1 MPKSLKKIKETVLN
15 DNSEIRPEDIDYVLG
30 ERLGYTP
37 SEFELHINDEL
48 TPEQEKQA
56 LKDMKKLRRGIS
68 PQYIL
73 GYAWFYGYK
82 ILVNRGVLIPR
93 FETEELVKWALE
105 NIESGKKILDLG
117 TGSGVIAITLKIE
130 IPSLN
135 ITAIDKSK
143 EALKVAIENSKLNKV
158 NVDFQNQDIF
168 NYELPENISIVIS
181 NPPYIEEDSNYNQNV
196 LYEPKEAIFVSN
208 INPLIYYEQI
218 LKIAKEQITKKHLIA
233 FEIDEDHKEDMHKL
247 CKKYFPSDN
256 IVIEKDLAGKNRY
269 AFIYSE

>member
-1 MPKSLKKIKETVLN
+1 MRNKPENISNLDWNLLCQKYDNLEEVIAKIDE
-15 DNSEIRPEDIDYVLG
+15 
-30 ERLGYTP
+30 GYP
-37 SEFELHINDEL
+37 IAYLIGDVS
-48 TPEQEKQA
+48 
-56 LKDMKKLRRGIS
+56 
-68 PQYIL
+68 
-73 GYAWFYGYK
+73 FYGYPFK
-82 ILVNRGVLIPR
+82 VNENVLIPR
-93 FETEELVKWALE
+93 FETETLIEKTVKLIKSLNLE
-105 NIESGKKILDLG
+105 NSNLIDLG
-117 TGSGVIAITLKIE
+117 TGSGVIAITLKKE

-143 EALKVAIENSKLNKV
+143 EALKVAIENSKLNNV
-158 NVDFQNQDIF
+158 NVDFQNKDIF
-168 NYELPENISIVIS
+168 NYKLPENISIVIS

-208 INPLIYYEQI
+208 TNPLIYYEQI

>member
-1 MPKSLKKIKETVLN
+1 MRNKPENISNLDWNLLCQKYDNLEEVIAKIDE
-15 DNSEIRPEDIDYVLG
+15 
-30 ERLGYTP
+30 GYP
-37 SEFELHINDEL
+37 IAYLIGDVS
-48 TPEQEKQA
+48 
-56 LKDMKKLRRGIS
+56 
-68 PQYIL
+68 
-73 GYAWFYGYK
+73 FYGYPFK
-82 ILVNRGVLIPR
+82 VNENVLIPR
-93 FETEELVKWALE
+93 FETETLIEKTIKLIKSLNLE
-105 NIESGKKILDLG
+105 NSNLIDLG
-117 TGSGVIAITLKIE
+117 TGSGVIAITLKKE

-135 ITAIDKSK
+135 ITAIDKNK
-143 EALKVAIENSKLNKV
+143 ESLKVAIENSKLNNV

-247 CKKYFPSDN
+247 CKKYFPRDN

>member
-1 MPKSLKKIKETVLN
+1 MRNKPENISNLDWNLLCQKYDNLEEVIAKIDE
-15 DNSEIRPEDIDYVLG
+15 
-30 ERLGYTP
+30 GYP
-37 SEFELHINDEL
+37 IAYLIGDVS
-48 TPEQEKQA
+48 
-56 LKDMKKLRRGIS
+56 
-68 PQYIL
+68 
-73 GYAWFYGYK
+73 FYGYPFK
-82 ILVNRGVLIPR
+82 VNENVLIPR
-93 FETEELVKWALE
+93 FETETLIEKTIKLIKSLNLE
-105 NIESGKKILDLG
+105 NSNLIDLG

-158 NVDFQNQDIF
+158 NVDFQNQNIF

-196 LYEPKEAIFVSN
+196 LYEPKEAIFVCN

-218 LKIAKEQITKKHLIA
+218 LKIAKEQINKKHLIA

>member
-1 MPKSLKKIKETVLN
+1 MRNKPENISNLDWNLLCQKYDNLEEFIAKIDE
-15 DNSEIRPEDIDYVLG
+15 
-30 ERLGYTP
+30 GYP
-37 SEFELHINDEL
+37 IAYLIGDVS
-48 TPEQEKQA
+48 
-56 LKDMKKLRRGIS
+56 
-68 PQYIL
+68 
-73 GYAWFYGYK
+73 FYGYPFK
-82 ILVNRGVLIPR
+82 VNENVLIPR
-93 FETEELVKWALE
+93 FETETLIEKTIKLIKILNLE
-105 NIESGKKILDLG
+105 NSNLIDLG
-117 TGSGVIAITLKIE
+117 TGSGVIAITLKKE

-181 NPPYIEEDSNYNQNV
+181 NPPYIEEDSNYNKNV

-218 LKIAKEQITKKHLIA
+218 LKIAKKQITKKHLIA

>member
-1 MPKSLKKIKETVLN
+1 MRNKPENISNLDWNLLCQKYDNLEEVIAKIDE
-15 DNSEIRPEDIDYVLG
+15 
-30 ERLGYTP
+30 GYP
-37 SEFELHINDEL
+37 IAYLIGDVS
-48 TPEQEKQA
+48 
-56 LKDMKKLRRGIS
+56 
-68 PQYIL
+68 
-73 GYAWFYGYK
+73 FYGYPFK
-82 ILVNRGVLIPR
+82 VNENVLIPR
-93 FETEELVKWALE
+93 FETETLIEKTIKLIKILNLE
-105 NIESGKKILDLG
+105 NSNLIDLG
-117 TGSGVIAITLKIE
+117 TGSGVIAITLKKE
-130 IPSLN
+130 IHSLN

-143 EALKVAIENSKLNKV
+143 EALKVAIENSKLNNV

-208 INPLIYYEQI
+208 INPLVYYEQI

>member
-1 MPKSLKKIKETVLN
+1 MRNKPENISNLDWNLLCQKYDNLEEVIAKIDE
-15 DNSEIRPEDIDYVLG
+15 
-30 ERLGYTP
+30 GYP
-37 SEFELHINDEL
+37 IAYLIGDVS
-48 TPEQEKQA
+48 
-56 LKDMKKLRRGIS
+56 
-68 PQYIL
+68 
-73 GYAWFYGYK
+73 FYGYPFK
-82 ILVNRGVLIPR
+82 VNENVLIPR
-93 FETEELVKWALE
+93 FETETLIEKTIKLIKSLNLE
-105 NIESGKKILDLG
+105 NSNLIDLG
-117 TGSGVIAITLKIE
+117 TGSGVIAITLKKE

-143 EALKVAIENSKLNKV
+143 EALKVAIENSKLNNV

-168 NYELPENISIVIS
+168 NYKLPENISIVIS

-208 INPLIYYEQI
+208 TNPLIYYEQI
-218 LKIAKEQITKKHLIA
+218 LKMAKEKITKKHLIA

-269 AFIYSE
+269 AFIYNE

>member
-1 MPKSLKKIKETVLN
+1 MRNKPENISNLDWNLLCQKYDNLEEVIAKIDE
-15 DNSEIRPEDIDYVLG
+15 
-30 ERLGYTP
+30 GYP
-37 SEFELHINDEL
+37 IAYLIGDVS
-48 TPEQEKQA
+48 
-56 LKDMKKLRRGIS
+56 
-68 PQYIL
+68 
-73 GYAWFYGYK
+73 FYGYPFK
-82 ILVNRGVLIPR
+82 VNENVLIPR
-93 FETEELVKWALE
+93 FETETLIEKTIKLIKSLNLE
-105 NIESGKKILDLG
+105 NSNLIDLG
-117 TGSGVIAITLKIE
+117 TGSGVIAITLKKE

-143 EALKVAIENSKLNKV
+143 EALKVAIENSKLNNV

-168 NYELPENISIVIS
+168 NYKLPENISIVIS

-218 LKIAKEQITKKHLIA
+218 LKMAKEKITKKHLIA

>member
-1 MPKSLKKIKETVLN
+1 MRNKPENISNLDWNLLCQKYDNLEEVIAKIDE
-15 DNSEIRPEDIDYVLG
+15 
-30 ERLGYTP
+30 GYP
-37 SEFELHINDEL
+37 IAYLIGDVS
-48 TPEQEKQA
+48 
-56 LKDMKKLRRGIS
+56 
-68 PQYIL
+68 
-73 GYAWFYGYK
+73 FYGYPFK
-82 ILVNRGVLIPR
+82 VNENVLIPR
-93 FETEELVKWALE
+93 FETETLIEKTIKLIKILNLE
-105 NIESGKKILDLG
+105 NSNLIDLG
-117 TGSGVIAITLKIE
+117 TGSGVIAITLKKE

-143 EALKVAIENSKLNKV
+143 EALKVAIENSKLNNV

-196 LYEPKEAIFVSN
+196 LYEPKEAIFVCN

-218 LKIAKEQITKKHLIA
+218 LKIAKEQINKKHLIA

>member
-1 MPKSLKKIKETVLN
+1 MRNKPENISNLDWNLLCQKYDNLEEVIAKIDE
-15 DNSEIRPEDIDYVLG
+15 
-30 ERLGYTP
+30 GYP
-37 SEFELHINDEL
+37 IAYLIGDVS
-48 TPEQEKQA
+48 
-56 LKDMKKLRRGIS
+56 
-68 PQYIL
+68 
-73 GYAWFYGYK
+73 FYGYPFK
-82 ILVNRGVLIPR
+82 VNENVLIPR
-93 FETEELVKWALE
+93 FETETLIEKTIKLIKSLNLE
-105 NIESGKKILDLG
+105 NSNLIDLG
-117 TGSGVIAITLKIE
+117 TGSGVIAITLKKE

-143 EALKVAIENSKLNKV
+143 EALKVAIENSKLNNV

-181 NPPYIEEDSNYNQNV
+181 NPPYIEEDSNYSQNV
-196 LYEPKEAIFVSN
+196 LYEPKEAIFVCN

-218 LKIAKEQITKKHLIA
+218 LKIAKEQINKKHLIA

-247 CKKYFPSDN
+247 CKKYFPSEN

>member
-1 MPKSLKKIKETVLN
+1 MRNKPENISNLDWNLLCQKYDNLEEVIAKIDE
-15 DNSEIRPEDIDYVLG
+15 
-30 ERLGYTP
+30 GYP
-37 SEFELHINDEL
+37 IAYLIGDVS
-48 TPEQEKQA
+48 
-56 LKDMKKLRRGIS
+56 
-68 PQYIL
+68 
-73 GYAWFYGYK
+73 FYGYPFK
-82 ILVNRGVLIPR
+82 VNENVLIPR
-93 FETEELVKWALE
+93 FETETLIEKTIKLIKSLNLE
-105 NIESGKKILDLG
+105 NSNLIDLG
-117 TGSGVIAITLKIE
+117 TGSGVIAITLKKE

-143 EALKVAIENSKLNKV
+143 EALKVAIENSNLNNV

-208 INPLIYYEQI
+208 TNPLIYYEQI

-256 IVIEKDLAGKNRY
+256 IVIEKDLEGKTRY

>member
-1 MPKSLKKIKETVLN
+1 MRNKPENISNLDWNLLCQKYDNLEEVIAKIDE
-15 DNSEIRPEDIDYVLG
+15 
-30 ERLGYTP
+30 GYP
-37 SEFELHINDEL
+37 IAYLIGDVS
-48 TPEQEKQA
+48 
-56 LKDMKKLRRGIS
+56 
-68 PQYIL
+68 
-73 GYAWFYGYK
+73 FYGYPFK
-82 ILVNRGVLIPR
+82 VNENVLIPR
-93 FETEELVKWALE
+93 FETETLIEKTIKLIKSLNLE
-105 NIESGKKILDLG
+105 NSNLIDLG
-117 TGSGVIAITLKIE
+117 TGSGVIAISLKKE

-168 NYELPENISIVIS
+168 NYKLPENISIVIS

-208 INPLIYYEQI
+208 TNPLIYYEQI

>member
-1 MPKSLKKIKETVLN
+1 MRNKPENISNLDWNLLCQKY
-15 DNSEIRPEDIDYVLG
+15 DNLEEVIAKVDE
-30 ERLGYTP
+30 GYP
-37 SEFELHINDEL
+37 IAYLIGDVS
-48 TPEQEKQA
+48 
-56 LKDMKKLRRGIS
+56 
-68 PQYIL
+68 
-73 GYAWFYGYK
+73 FYGYPFK
-82 ILVNRGVLIPR
+82 VNENVLIPR
-93 FETEELVKWALE
+93 FETETLIEKTIKLIKSLNLE
-105 NIESGKKILDLG
+105 NSNLIDLG
-117 TGSGVIAITLKIE
+117 TGSGVIAITLKKE
-130 IPSLN
+130 ISSLN

-143 EALKVAIENSKLNKV
+143 EALKVAIENSKLNNV

-208 INPLIYYEQI
+208 TNPLVYYEQI
-218 LKIAKEQITKKHLIA
+218 LKMAKEKITKKHLIA

>member
-1 MPKSLKKIKETVLN
+1 MRNKPKKISNLDWNLLCQKY
-15 DNSEIRPEDIDYVLG
+15 DNLEEVIAKID
-30 ERLGYTP
+30 EGYP
-37 SEFELHINDEL
+37 IAYLIGDVS
-48 TPEQEKQA
+48 
-56 LKDMKKLRRGIS
+56 
-68 PQYIL
+68 
-73 GYAWFYGYK
+73 FYGYPFK
-82 ILVNRGVLIPR
+82 VNENVLIPR
-93 FETEELVKWALE
+93 FETETLIEKTIKLIKSLNLE
-105 NIESGKKILDLG
+105 NSNLIDLG
-117 TGSGVIAITLKIE
+117 TGSGVIAISLKKE

-168 NYELPENISIVIS
+168 NYKLPENISIVIS

-208 INPLIYYEQI
+208 TNPLIYYEQI

>member
-1 MPKSLKKIKETVLN
+1 MRNKPENISNLDWNLLCQKYDNLEEVIAKIDE
-15 DNSEIRPEDIDYVLG
+15 
-30 ERLGYTP
+30 GYP
-37 SEFELHINDEL
+37 IAYLIGDVS
-48 TPEQEKQA
+48 
-56 LKDMKKLRRGIS
+56 
-68 PQYIL
+68 
-73 GYAWFYGYK
+73 FYGYPFK
-82 ILVNRGVLIPR
+82 VNENVLIPR
-93 FETEELVKWALE
+93 FETETLIEKTIKLIKSLNLE
-105 NIESGKKILDLG
+105 NSNLIDLG
-117 TGSGVIAITLKIE
+117 TGSGVIAITLKKE

-143 EALKVAIENSKLNKV
+143 EALKVAIENSKLNNV

-218 LKIAKEQITKKHLIA
+218 LKIAKKQITKKHLIA

>member
-1 MPKSLKKIKETVLN
+1 MRNKPENISNLDWNLLCQKYDNLEEVIAKIDE
-15 DNSEIRPEDIDYVLG
+15 
-30 ERLGYTP
+30 GYP
-37 SEFELHINDEL
+37 IAYLIGDVS
-48 TPEQEKQA
+48 
-56 LKDMKKLRRGIS
+56 
-68 PQYIL
+68 
-73 GYAWFYGYK
+73 FYGYPFK
-82 ILVNRGVLIPR
+82 VNENVLIPR
-93 FETEELVKWALE
+93 FETETLIEKTIKLIKIINLE
-105 NIESGKKILDLG
+105 NSNLIDLG
-117 TGSGVIAITLKIE
+117 TGSGVIAITLKKE

-143 EALKVAIENSKLNKV
+143 EALKVAIENSKLNNV

-233 FEIDEDHKEDMHKL
+233 FEIDEDHKEDMYKL

>member
-1 MPKSLKKIKETVLN
+1 MRNKPENISNLDWNLLCQKY
-15 DNSEIRPEDIDYVLG
+15 DNLEEVIAKVDE
-30 ERLGYTP
+30 GYP
-37 SEFELHINDEL
+37 IAYLIGDVS
-48 TPEQEKQA
+48 
-56 LKDMKKLRRGIS
+56 
-68 PQYIL
+68 
-73 GYAWFYGYK
+73 FYGYPFK
-82 ILVNRGVLIPR
+82 VNENVLIPR
-93 FETEELVKWALE
+93 FETETLIEKTVKLIKSLNLE
-105 NIESGKKILDLG
+105 NSNLIDLG
-117 TGSGVIAITLKIE
+117 TGSGVIAITLKKE
-130 IPSLN
+130 ISSLN

-143 EALKVAIENSKLNKV
+143 EALKVAIENSKLNNV

-208 INPLIYYEQI
+208 TNPLIYYEQI
-218 LKIAKEQITKKHLIA
+218 LKMAKEKITKKHLIA

>member
-1 MPKSLKKIKETVLN
+1 MRNKPENISNLDWNLLCQKYDNLEEVIAKIDE
-15 DNSEIRPEDIDYVLG
+15 
-30 ERLGYTP
+30 GYP
-37 SEFELHINDEL
+37 IAYLIGDVS
-48 TPEQEKQA
+48 
-56 LKDMKKLRRGIS
+56 
-68 PQYIL
+68 
-73 GYAWFYGYK
+73 FYGYPFK
-82 ILVNRGVLIPR
+82 VNENVLIPR
-93 FETEELVKWALE
+93 FETETLIEKTIKLIKSLNLE
-105 NIESGKKILDLG
+105 NSNLIDLG

>member
-1 MPKSLKKIKETVLN
+1 MRNKPENISNLDWNLLCQKYDNLEEVIAKIDK
-15 DNSEIRPEDIDYVLG
+15 
-30 ERLGYTP
+30 GYP
-37 SEFELHINDEL
+37 IAYLIGDVS
-48 TPEQEKQA
+48 
-56 LKDMKKLRRGIS
+56 
-68 PQYIL
+68 
-73 GYAWFYGYK
+73 FYGYPFK
-82 ILVNRGVLIPR
+82 VNENVLIPR
-93 FETEELVKWALE
+93 FETETLIEKTIKLIKSLNLE
-105 NIESGKKILDLG
+105 NSNLIDLG
-117 TGSGVIAITLKIE
+117 TGSGVIAITLKKE

-143 EALKVAIENSKLNKV
+143 ESLKVAIENSKLNNV

>member
-1 MPKSLKKIKETVLN
+1 MRNKPENISNLDWNLLCQKYDNLEEVIVKIDE
-15 DNSEIRPEDIDYVLG
+15 
-30 ERLGYTP
+30 GYP
-37 SEFELHINDEL
+37 IAYLIGDVS
-48 TPEQEKQA
+48 
-56 LKDMKKLRRGIS
+56 
-68 PQYIL
+68 
-73 GYAWFYGYK
+73 FYGYPFK
-82 ILVNRGVLIPR
+82 VNENVLIPR
-93 FETEELVKWALE
+93 FETETLIEKTIKLIKSLNLE
-105 NIESGKKILDLG
+105 NSNLIDLG

-143 EALKVAIENSKLNKV
+143 EALKVAIENSKLNNV

>member
-1 MPKSLKKIKETVLN
+1 MRNKPENISNLDWNLLCQKYDNLEEVIAKIDE
-15 DNSEIRPEDIDYVLG
+15 
-30 ERLGYTP
+30 GYP
-37 SEFELHINDEL
+37 IAYLIGDVS
-48 TPEQEKQA
+48 
-56 LKDMKKLRRGIS
+56 
-68 PQYIL
+68 
-73 GYAWFYGYK
+73 FYGYPFK
-82 ILVNRGVLIPR
+82 VNENVLIPR
-93 FETEELVKWALE
+93 FETETLIEKTIKLIKSLNLE
-105 NIESGKKILDLG
+105 NSNLIDLG

-196 LYEPKEAIFVSN
+196 LYEPKEAIFVCN

>member
-1 MPKSLKKIKETVLN
+1 MRNKPENISNLDWNLLCQKYDNLKEVIAKIDE
-15 DNSEIRPEDIDYVLG
+15 
-30 ERLGYTP
+30 GYP
-37 SEFELHINDEL
+37 IAYLIGDVS
-48 TPEQEKQA
+48 
-56 LKDMKKLRRGIS
+56 
-68 PQYIL
+68 
-73 GYAWFYGYK
+73 FYGYPFK
-82 ILVNRGVLIPR
+82 VNENVLIPR
-93 FETEELVKWALE
+93 FETETLIEKTIKLIKSLNLE
-105 NIESGKKILDLG
+105 NSNLIDLG
-117 TGSGVIAITLKIE
+117 TGSGVIAITLKKE

-181 NPPYIEEDSNYNQNV
+181 NPPYIEEDSNYSQNV

-218 LKIAKEQITKKHLIA
+218 LKIAKEQITKQHLIA

>member
-1 MPKSLKKIKETVLN
+1 MRNKPENISNLDWNLLCQKYDNLEEVIAKIDE
-15 DNSEIRPEDIDYVLG
+15 
-30 ERLGYTP
+30 GYP
-37 SEFELHINDEL
+37 NAYLIGDVS
-48 TPEQEKQA
+48 
-56 LKDMKKLRRGIS
+56 
-68 PQYIL
+68 
-73 GYAWFYGYK
+73 FYGYPFK
-82 ILVNRGVLIPR
+82 VNENVLIPR
-93 FETEELVKWALE
+93 FETETLIEKTIKLIKSLNLE
-105 NIESGKKILDLG
+105 NSNLIDLG
-117 TGSGVIAITLKIE
+117 TGSGVIAITLKKE

-143 EALKVAIENSKLNKV
+143 EALKVAIENSKLNNV

>member
-1 MPKSLKKIKETVLN
+1 MRNKPENISNLDWNLLCQKYDNLEEVIAKIDE
-15 DNSEIRPEDIDYVLG
+15 
-30 ERLGYTP
+30 GYP
-37 SEFELHINDEL
+37 IAYLIGDVS
-48 TPEQEKQA
+48 
-56 LKDMKKLRRGIS
+56 
-68 PQYIL
+68 
-73 GYAWFYGYK
+73 FYGYPFK
-82 ILVNRGVLIPR
+82 VNENVLIPR
-93 FETEELVKWALE
+93 FETETLIEKTIKLIKILNLE
-105 NIESGKKILDLG
+105 NSNLIDLG
-117 TGSGVIAITLKIE
+117 TGSGVIAITLKKE

-143 EALKVAIENSKLNKV
+143 EALKVAIENSKLNNV

-218 LKIAKEQITKKHLIA
+218 LKIAKEQIAKKHLIA

-247 CKKYFPSDN
+247 CKKYFLSDN

>member
-1 MPKSLKKIKETVLN
+1 MRNKPENISNLDWKLLCQKYDNLEEVIAKIDE
-15 DNSEIRPEDIDYVLG
+15 
-30 ERLGYTP
+30 GYP
-37 SEFELHINDEL
+37 IAYLIGDVS
-48 TPEQEKQA
+48 
-56 LKDMKKLRRGIS
+56 
-68 PQYIL
+68 
-73 GYAWFYGYK
+73 FYGYPFK
-82 ILVNRGVLIPR
+82 VNENVLIPR
-93 FETEELVKWALE
+93 FETETLIEKTIKLIKSLNLE
-105 NIESGKKILDLG
+105 NSNLIDLG
-117 TGSGVIAITLKIE
+117 TGSGVIAITLKKE

-168 NYELPENISIVIS
+168 NYKLPENISIVIS

-208 INPLIYYEQI
+208 TNPLIYYEQI

>member
-1 MPKSLKKIKETVLN
+1 MRNKPENISNLDWNLLCQKYDNLEEVIAKIDE
-15 DNSEIRPEDIDYVLG
+15 
-30 ERLGYTP
+30 GYP
-37 SEFELHINDEL
+37 IAYLIGDVS
-48 TPEQEKQA
+48 
-56 LKDMKKLRRGIS
+56 
-68 PQYIL
+68 
-73 GYAWFYGYK
+73 FYGYPFK
-82 ILVNRGVLIPR
+82 VNEKVLIPR
-93 FETEELVKWALE
+93 FETETLIEKTIKLIKSLNLE
-105 NIESGKKILDLG
+105 NSNLIDLG

-218 LKIAKEQITKKHLIA
+218 LKIAKEQINKKHLIA

>member
-1 MPKSLKKIKETVLN
+1 MRNKPENISNLDWNLLCQKYDNLEEVIAKIDE
-15 DNSEIRPEDIDYVLG
+15 
-30 ERLGYTP
+30 GYP
-37 SEFELHINDEL
+37 IAYLIGDVS
-48 TPEQEKQA
+48 
-56 LKDMKKLRRGIS
+56 
-68 PQYIL
+68 
-73 GYAWFYGYK
+73 FYGYPFK
-82 ILVNRGVLIPR
+82 VNENVLIPR
-93 FETEELVKWALE
+93 FETETLIEKTIKLIKSLNLE
-105 NIESGKKILDLG
+105 NSNLIDLG
-117 TGSGVIAITLKIE
+117 TGSGVIAITLKKE

-143 EALKVAIENSKLNKV
+143 ESLKVAIENSKLNNV

>member
-1 MPKSLKKIKETVLN
+1 MRNKPENISNLDWNLLCQKYDNLEEVIAKIDE
-15 DNSEIRPEDIDYVLG
+15 
-30 ERLGYTP
+30 GYP
-37 SEFELHINDEL
+37 IAYLIGDVS
-48 TPEQEKQA
+48 
-56 LKDMKKLRRGIS
+56 
-68 PQYIL
+68 
-73 GYAWFYGYK
+73 FYGYPFK
-82 ILVNRGVLIPR
+82 VNENVLIPR
-93 FETEELVKWALE
+93 FETETLIEKTIKLIKSLNLE
-105 NIESGKKILDLG
+105 NSNLIDLG
-117 TGSGVIAITLKIE
+117 TGSGVIAITLKKE
-130 IPSLN
+130 ILSLN

-143 EALKVAIENSKLNKV
+143 EALKVAIENSKLNNV

-208 INPLIYYEQI
+208 TNPLIYYEQI
-218 LKIAKEQITKKHLIA
+218 LKIAKEQIAKKHLIA

-256 IVIEKDLAGKNRY
+256 IVIEKDLTGKTRY

>member
-1 MPKSLKKIKETVLN
+1 MRNKPENISNLDWNLLCQKYDNLEEVIAKIDE
-15 DNSEIRPEDIDYVLG
+15 
-30 ERLGYTP
+30 GYP
-37 SEFELHINDEL
+37 IAYLIGDVS
-48 TPEQEKQA
+48 
-56 LKDMKKLRRGIS
+56 
-68 PQYIL
+68 
-73 GYAWFYGYK
+73 FYGYPFK
-82 ILVNRGVLIPR
+82 VNEKVLIPR
-93 FETEELVKWALE
+93 FETETLIEKTIKLIKSLNLE
-105 NIESGKKILDLG
+105 NSNLIDLG
-117 TGSGVIAITLKIE
+117 TGSGVIAITLKKE

-158 NVDFQNQDIF
+158 NLDFQNQDIF
-168 NYELPENISIVIS
+168 NYKLPENISIVIS

-208 INPLIYYEQI
+208 TNPLIYYEQI

>member
-1 MPKSLKKIKETVLN
+1 MRNKPENISNLDWNLLCQKYDNLEEVIAKIDE
-15 DNSEIRPEDIDYVLG
+15 
-30 ERLGYTP
+30 GYP
-37 SEFELHINDEL
+37 IAYLIGDVS
-48 TPEQEKQA
+48 
-56 LKDMKKLRRGIS
+56 
-68 PQYIL
+68 
-73 GYAWFYGYK
+73 FYGYLFK
-82 ILVNRGVLIPR
+82 VNENVLIPR
-93 FETEELVKWALE
+93 FETETLIEKTIKLIKSLNLE
-105 NIESGKKILDLG
+105 NSNLIDLG
-117 TGSGVIAITLKIE
+117 TGSGVIAITLKKE

-168 NYELPENISIVIS
+168 NYKLPENISIVIS

-208 INPLIYYEQI
+208 TNPLIYYEQI

>member
-1 MPKSLKKIKETVLN
+1 MRNKPENISNLDWNLLCQKYDNLEEVIAKIDE
-15 DNSEIRPEDIDYVLG
+15 
-30 ERLGYTP
+30 GYP
-37 SEFELHINDEL
+37 IAYLIGDVS
-48 TPEQEKQA
+48 
-56 LKDMKKLRRGIS
+56 
-68 PQYIL
+68 
-73 GYAWFYGYK
+73 FYGYPFK
-82 ILVNRGVLIPR
+82 VNENVLIPR
-93 FETEELVKWALE
+93 FETETLIEKTIKLIKSQNLE
-105 NIESGKKILDLG
+105 NSNLIDLG
-117 TGSGVIAITLKIE
+117 TGSGVIAITLKKE

-143 EALKVAIENSKLNKV
+143 EALKVAIENSKLNNV

-218 LKIAKEQITKKHLIA
+218 LKMAKEQITKKHLIA

>member
-1 MPKSLKKIKETVLN
+1 MRNKPENISNLDWNLLCQKYDNLEEVIAKIDE
-15 DNSEIRPEDIDYVLG
+15 
-30 ERLGYTP
+30 GYP
-37 SEFELHINDEL
+37 IAYLIGDVS
-48 TPEQEKQA
+48 
-56 LKDMKKLRRGIS
+56 
-68 PQYIL
+68 
-73 GYAWFYGYK
+73 FYGYPFK
-82 ILVNRGVLIPR
+82 VNENVLIPR
-93 FETEELVKWALE
+93 FETETLIEKTIKLIKSLNLE
-105 NIESGKKILDLG
+105 NSNLIDLG
-117 TGSGVIAITLKIE
+117 TGSGVIAITLKKE

-181 NPPYIEEDSNYNQNV
+181 NPPYIEEYSNYNQNV

>member
-1 MPKSLKKIKETVLN
+1 MRNKPENISNLDWNLLCQKYDNLEEVIAKIDE
-15 DNSEIRPEDIDYVLG
+15 
-30 ERLGYTP
+30 GYP
-37 SEFELHINDEL
+37 IAYLIGDVS
-48 TPEQEKQA
+48 
-56 LKDMKKLRRGIS
+56 
-68 PQYIL
+68 
-73 GYAWFYGYK
+73 FYGYPFK
-82 ILVNRGVLIPR
+82 VNENVLIPR
-93 FETEELVKWALE
+93 FETETLIEKTIKLIKSLNLE
-105 NIESGKKILDLG
+105 NSNLIDLG
-117 TGSGVIAITLKIE
+117 TGSGVIAITLKKE

-143 EALKVAIENSKLNKV
+143 EALKVAIENSNLNNV

-208 INPLIYYEQI
+208 TNPLIYYEQI

-256 IVIEKDLAGKNRY
+256 IVIEKDLAGKTRY

>member
-1 MPKSLKKIKETVLN
+1 MRNKPENISNLDWNLLCQKYDNLEEVIAKIDE
-15 DNSEIRPEDIDYVLG
+15 
-30 ERLGYTP
+30 GYP
-37 SEFELHINDEL
+37 IAYLIGDVS
-48 TPEQEKQA
+48 
-56 LKDMKKLRRGIS
+56 
-68 PQYIL
+68 
-73 GYAWFYGYK
+73 FYGYPFK
-82 ILVNRGVLIPR
+82 VNENVLIPR
-93 FETEELVKWALE
+93 FETETLIEKTIKLIKSLNLE
-105 NIESGKKILDLG
+105 NSNLIDLG

-218 LKIAKEQITKKHLIA
+218 LKIAKEQINKKHLIA

>member
-1 MPKSLKKIKETVLN
+1 MRNKPENISNLDWNLLCQKYDNLEEVIAKIDE
-15 DNSEIRPEDIDYVLG
+15 
-30 ERLGYTP
+30 GYP
-37 SEFELHINDEL
+37 IAYLIGDVS
-48 TPEQEKQA
+48 
-56 LKDMKKLRRGIS
+56 
-68 PQYIL
+68 
-73 GYAWFYGYK
+73 FYGYPFK
-82 ILVNRGVLIPR
+82 VNENVLIPR
-93 FETEELVKWALE
+93 FETETLIEKTIKLIKSLNLE
-105 NIESGKKILDLG
+105 NSNLIDLG
-117 TGSGVIAITLKIE
+117 TGSGVIAITLKKE

-143 EALKVAIENSKLNKV
+143 EALKVAIENSKLNNV
-158 NVDFQNQDIF
+158 NIDFQNQDIF

-196 LYEPKEAIFVSN
+196 LYEPKEAIFVCN

-218 LKIAKEQITKKHLIA
+218 LKIAKEQINKKHLIA